1 MADIQPHPAAP
12 INELPITTGEAP
24 QSKARAQIIDE
35 AKRLEETTLYSSK
48 GHHHAAAGWAKGH
61 LWLGLPTAILSTIVG
76 AATFSQ
82 YAKQYPEVAFL
93 AGCIS
98 ISVAVL
104 SGVTTFLNPN
114 KREASHLAAAHGF
127 DKINNDAR
135 VFWSVEC
142 WLEESETVLTAKLRE
157 LIDRKNELNG
167 KSLQIPDWAYQKAKR
182 SIANGE
188 AEFKVDQKPT
198 SAAVCTENLNSDV
211 VTIKSA
217 KDRI

>member
-1 MADIQPHPAAP
+1 MPDIEPHPAAVTP
-12 INELPITTGEAP
+12 VTTGEAP
-24 QSKARAQIIDE
+24 PSNAKAQIIDQ

-48 GHHHAAAGWAKGH
+48 GHHRAAAHWAQSH
-61 LWLGLPTAILSTIVG
+61 LWLGLPMAILSTIVG

-82 YAKQYPEVAFL
+82 YAEQYPEVAFI

-98 ISVAVL
+98 ITVAVL

-142 WLEESETVLTAKLRE
+142 WLEESEIVPTAKLKE

-167 KSLQIPDWAYQKAKR
+167 KSPQIPNWAYQKAKKG
-182 SIANGE
+182 IVAGE
-188 AEFKVDQKPT
+188 VEFKVEQKPP
-198 SAAVCTENLNSDV
+198 SPAVTDQTNQPP
-211 VTIKSA
+211 A
-217 KDRI
+217 G

>member
-1 MADIQPHPAAP
+1 MVEISNHVQNVLLGP
-12 INELPITTGEAP
+12 ISTGEAP
-24 QSKARAQIIDE
+24 QSKAKAQIIDE
-35 AKRLEETTLYSSK
+35 AKRLEETTLYSFT

-82 YAKQYPEVAFL
+82 YAKQYPEVAFI

-98 ISVAVL
+98 KSVAVL

-114 KREASHLAAAHGF
+114 KCEVAHLAAAHGF

-135 VFWSVEC
+135 VFWSVAC
-142 WLEESETVLTAKLRE
+142 WLEESETILTVKLRE

-167 KSLQIPDWAYQKAKR
+167 KSPRVPDWAYQKAKKG
-182 SIANGE
+182 ILAGE
-188 AEFKVDQKPT
+188 ADFKVDQKPASPALLDQT
-198 SAAVCTENLNSDV
+198 NQQPPAS
-211 VTIKSA
+211 
-217 KDRI
+217 

>member
-1 MADIQPHPAAP
+1 MV
-12 INELPITTGEAP
+12 ELSNHVQNVFPGSVSTAEAP
-24 QSKARAQIIDE
+24 QSKAKGQIIDE
-35 AKRLEETTLYSSK
+35 AKRLEETTLYSFK

-82 YAKQYPEVAFL
+82 YAKQYPEVAFI

-114 KREASHLAAAHGF
+114 KREVAHLAAAHGF

-142 WLEESETVLTAKLRE
+142 WLEESETILTVKLRE

-167 KSLQIPDWAYQKAKR
+167 KSPQIPDWAYQRAKR
-182 SIANGE
+182 GILAGE
-188 AEFKVDQKPT
+188 AEFKVDQKPP
-198 SAAVCTENLNSDV
+198 SPALNHHTNQPPPAS
-211 VTIKSA
+211 SPQ
-217 KDRI
+217 